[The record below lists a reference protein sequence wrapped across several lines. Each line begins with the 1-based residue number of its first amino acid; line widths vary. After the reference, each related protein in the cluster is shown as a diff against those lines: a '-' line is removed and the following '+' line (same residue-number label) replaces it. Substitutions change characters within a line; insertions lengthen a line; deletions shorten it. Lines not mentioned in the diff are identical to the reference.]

1 MKGRVI
7 KGHQVASG
15 KATDSPFSE
24 GTIVLQKPFFKK
36 LGLDLSRM
44 FNGTINLEIEQT
56 GQDLV
61 QALGQETSQEPCQ
74 KRHAELSD
82 QLGKADYQFKNVKW
96 TTDWPAEDFDFYSCQ
111 IAYQGKCYSAF
122 IYQPKAETK
131 VGHFQ
136 PSNVVELIA
145 PFIEGLSY
153 GDELELLIN

>member
-1 MKGRVI
+1 MRMKGRVI

-24 GTIVLQKPFFKK
+24 GTIALQKPFFKK

-44 FNGTINLEIEQT
+44 FDGTINLAIEQT
-56 GQDLV
+56 VQDLV
-61 QALGQETSQEPCQ
+61 QESSQEPCQ
-74 KRHAELSD
+74 ERHAELCI
-82 QLGKADYQFKNVKW
+82 QFGIADYRFKNVKW
-96 TTDWPAEDFDFYSCQ
+96 TTDWPAEDFDFYSCE

-145 PFIEGLSY
+145 PFIEGVSY
-153 GDELELLIN
+153 GDELELLIK